1 MERILKKV
9 ILLIIIFV
17 VLWYLGVFGKMIDF
31 VKNSLKVSNVKTQEL
46 SDVEALKGVDKDI
59 ALGVVFVN
67 INILDGRF
75 EWDIVLKKA
84 LGLLVQNKAYVY
96 TNILTLLKSADDP
109 KVVLNHYISRLKKLL
124 SETDAMLVMLSSYY
138 SQYQS
143 KSQNCRMLKLQGD
156 KEFFDGVSLPNEGMA
171 LMGLSKS
178 LDNADCYIKNRIKA
192 NAYKYINYKLSNYR
206 NFLSQKLK
214 FLETNTDLLSSN
226 FSLFEGQYLEQLL
239 QIKQQLKAFDLYS
252 RQEFQTL
259 WQNY

>member
-1 MERILKKV
+1 MERILKKIIV
-9 ILLIIIFV
+9 LIIIFV
-17 VLWYLGVFGKMIDF
+17 VLWYFGVFNKIANLLTNTF
-31 VKNSLKVSNVKTQEL
+31 KVSNVKTQQL
-46 SDVEALKGVDKDI
+46 SEIKPLEGVDKDI
-59 ALGVVFVN
+59 ALGVIFVN
-67 INILDGRF
+67 MDILDGRF
-75 EWDIVLKKA
+75 EWDVVLKKA
-84 LGLLVQNKAYVY
+84 LSLLVQNKAYVY

-109 KVVLNHYISRLKKLL
+109 KVVLNHYISRLRKLL

-138 SQYQS
+138 TQYQS
-143 KSQNCRMLKLQGD
+143 KAQNCRMAKLQWD
-156 KEFFDGVSLPNEGMA
+156 KEFFDGVSLPNEGIA

-206 NFLSQKLK
+206 NFLSQKLR
-214 FLETNTDLLSSN
+214 FLETNTDLLASN